1 MATTDEIERLKHS
14 WLGDPC
20 WNIEETEGFEEHREE
35 LLAFRKETEAKAEK
49 RNRERIERRAKVIR
63 EETGVTTKDAAM
75 YLHTFAEIE
84 TEVNGQD
91 RAISDAPNQSKMA
104 EARILQA
111 QVRAI
116 LLLAAQFKRLVDHLE
131 KIEEERNADEQ
142 RQELRELYRVR

>member
-1 MATTDEIERLKHS
+1 
-14 WLGDPC
+14 
-20 WNIEETEGFEEHREE
+20 
-35 LLAFRKETEAKAEK
+35 
-49 RNRERIERRAKVIR
+49 
-63 EETGVTTKDAAM
+63 M